1 MARRFMFQFGV
12 GRFYAQAGADLDYR
26 QFGVAALQEGGFGIE
41 MDVKELHGRD
51 RFAVDVRTGKGKI
64 DGMAKMAD
72 WDPDVISLIL
82 GVSKATTGMHKLAV
96 SEAGTVPASAAYTIT
111 VSNSATWAK
120 NVELVYDSDG
130 TRLTQVAPGSEAA
143 GKYSCAAGV
152 YTFDAADAGKAVQIT
167 YMFTTTDGAIVAWT
181 NVAIGTTPVCKGIFQ
196 GIHDAD
202 QMVLELE
209 NVVPF
214 NLKSSTKVDD
224 WAFLDTQLKAFAD
237 PQTGKVGSI
246 SLAMA

>member
-1 MARRFMFQFGV
+1 MFQFGV
-12 GRFYAQAGADLDYR
+12 GRFFAQASGDLDYR

-41 MDVKELHGRD
+41 VDVKELHGRD

-64 DGMAKMAD
+64 DGMCKMAD
-72 WDPDVISLIL
+72 WDPDVIALVL
-82 GVSKATTGMHKLAV
+82 GVNKATTGIHKLAT
-96 SEAGTVPASAAYTIT
+96 SEAGTVPASSAYTIT
-111 VSNSATWAK
+111 VANSGTFVK
-120 NVELVYDSDG
+120 NVEVVYDDDG
-130 TRLTQVAPGSEAA
+130 TRLKQVAPSSEAA
-143 GKYSCAAGV
+143 GKYSVSAGV
-152 YTFDAADAGKAVQIT
+152 YTFHAADAGKMVQIT
-167 YMFTTTDGAIVAWT
+167 YMFSTTNGAIVSWT

-196 GIHDAD
+196 GIHDSD

-237 PQTGKVGSI
+237 PQTGKIGSI
-246 SLAMA
+246 SLAMS